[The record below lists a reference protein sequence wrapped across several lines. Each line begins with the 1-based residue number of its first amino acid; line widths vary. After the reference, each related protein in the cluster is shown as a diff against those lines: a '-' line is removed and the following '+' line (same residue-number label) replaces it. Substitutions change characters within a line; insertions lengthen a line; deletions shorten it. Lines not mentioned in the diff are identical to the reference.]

1 MFEKVES
8 FASATVLLFECIIP
22 GCAYPFLAEL
32 PLVQVLASSA
42 AASSEGWGMAT
53 LAFLA
58 AGGESDPEPGVQSST
73 GAGGT
78 AEEEAGVATE
88 LDIYWK
94 EHMSYSFGCQHK
106 QTTSPHTKMS
116 R

>member
-1 MFEKVES
+1 
-8 FASATVLLFECIIP
+8 
-22 GCAYPFLAEL
+22 
-32 PLVQVLASSA
+32 
-42 AASSEGWGMAT
+42 MAT

-73 GAGGT
+73 ADGGGT

-94 EHMSYSFGCQHK
+94 EHMSSYSFGCQHK
-106 QTTSPHTKMS
+106 QTTSQYTLKMYS
-116 R
+116 LQLGKLF

>member
-1 MFEKVES
+1 MTNLSTKSVDHCTS
-8 FASATVLLFECIIP
+8 FLV
-22 GCAYPFLAEL
+22 AYPFLVELLL
-32 PLVQVLASSA
+32 PLVQVLASGA
-42 AASSEGWGMAT
+42 AASSEGGMAT

>member
-1 MFEKVES
+1 MLCNAFFSVAFSVGLED
-8 FASATVLLFECIIP
+8 L
-22 GCAYPFLAEL
+22 
-32 PLVQVLASSA
+32 SSR
-42 AASSEGWGMAT
+42 ST

-94 EHMSYSFGCQHK
+94 EHMSYSFWLSTQTDHQPTHK
-106 QTTSPHTKMS
+106 NVQMI
-116 R
+116 

>member
-1 MFEKVES
+1 
-8 FASATVLLFECIIP
+8 
-22 GCAYPFLAEL
+22 
-32 PLVQVLASSA
+32 
-42 AASSEGWGMAT
+42 MAT

-73 GAGGT
+73 AAGGR

-94 EHMSYSFGCQHK
+94 EHMSSYSFGCQHK
-106 QTTSPHTKMS
+106 QTTSPQKCPDDSTLKMYS
-116 R
+116 LQLGNYSERWQVTQTANIHNF